1 MGSSIPEVELSS
13 GKRTMPLLGMGTATY
28 PFVASEAKKSAI
40 LYAIELGY
48 RHFDAASVYQSE
60 QPLGEVIVEALR
72 LGYIKLR
79 EELFITSKLWC
90 TDADH
95 HLVLHALQ
103 NTLKKL
109 QLEYLD
115 LYLIHFPVSLNP
127 GEPKVPFN
135 KEDLLPMDLKS
146 VWEAMEECQRLGLTK
161 SIGVSNFSCKKITD
175 LLSTAKIPPAVNQVE
190 MHPLWQQK
198 KLREFC
204 VAKGIHVSAYSPLGG
219 NGTPWGSSQVM
230 DCEVLKEIANARGKT
245 VAQVSLRWVYEQGVS
260 LLVKSFNNER
270 IKENLHFL
278 DWSLSEEES
287 YRISLIQQCKGFPA
301 LEFVSLDGP
310 FKSPEEFW
318 DGEI

>member
-13 GKRTMPLLGMGTATY
+13 GSRTMPLLGMGTAAF
-28 PFVASEAKKSAI
+28 PFAASEAMKSAI
-40 LYAIELGY
+40 LYAIELGN
-48 RHFDAASVYQSE
+48 RHFDTAAIYQSE
-60 QPLGEVIVEALR
+60 QTLGETIVEALR
-72 LGYIKLR
+72 LGFIKSR

-90 TDADH
+90 TDAH
-95 HLVLHALQ
+95 PNLVLHALH

-115 LYLIHFPVSLNP
+115 LYLIHFPVSLKP
-127 GEPKVPFN
+127 GEPKQPFN
-135 KEDLLPMDLKS
+135 REDLLPMDFKC

-161 SIGVSNFSCKKITD
+161 SIGVSNFSCKKIAD
-175 LLSTAKIPPAVNQVE
+175 LLSTTKIPPAVNQVE

-204 VAKGIHVSAYSPLGG
+204 WAKGIHVSAYSPLGA
-219 NGTPWGSSQVM
+219 NGTMWGNSQVM
-230 DCEVLKEIANARGKT
+230 DCEVLKEIAKARGKT

-260 LLVKSFNNER
+260 LLVKSFNKER

-287 YRISLIQQCKGFPA
+287 YRISLIQQRKGFPA
-301 LEFVSLDGP
+301 LDFVSLDGP